1 MSLPPWATAARW
13 MPKDWTTDMRNM
25 TAAQLIEALEGV
37 DPDTEVRL
45 MTQQNYPFENAL
57 ICTWAPDEDGDDV
70 DEDERAGGFTPAD
83 GREFGHR
90 PEGPVPKVLYLVEGR
105 QLGYGTKDAWNR

>member
-1 MSLPPWATAARW
+1 
-13 MPKDWTTDMRNM
+13 MRNM

-90 PEGPVPKVLYLVEGR
+90 PEGPAPKVLYLVEGR
-105 QLGYGTKDAWNR
+105 QLGYGTKDAWNS